1 MTFAKEHKMQF
12 IKDFVRN
19 LIILLVIGVVLFF
32 MFPDMMKQVFEL
44 YGLMFGPLALIILV
58 VIALP
63 RKKRKSR

>member
-1 MTFAKEHKMQF
+1 MQF

>member
-1 MTFAKEHKMQF
+1 MQF

-19 LIILLVIGVVLFF
+19 LLILTTIGVVLFF

-44 YGLMFGPLALIILV
+44 YGMLFGPLALVVLI

-63 RKKRKSR
+63 RKKRNSR

>member
-1 MTFAKEHKMQF
+1 MQF

-19 LIILLVIGVVLFF
+19 LIVLLVIGVVLFF

>member
-1 MTFAKEHKMQF
+1 MQF

-19 LIILLVIGVVLFF
+19 LIVLLVIGVVLFF

-44 YGLMFGPLALIILV
+44 YGLMFGPLALIILA

>member
-1 MTFAKEHKMQF
+1 MQF

-19 LIILLVIGVVLFF
+19 LVVLLVIGVVLFF